1 MILKTTYKLNIGKLE
16 ATMLKTF
23 CAGANIKALL
33 QGNRCPSALKMAVSI
48 LKRK

>member
-33 QGNRCPSALKMAVSI
+33 
-48 LKRK
+48 